1 MHCFYLF
8 KSCPRLCHQ
17 VICREAHILFEDIF
31 EATQTGRRKKVN
43 KLFSEA
49 DLLIID
55 DLFLRK
61 KVPENAADDLLD
73 VILNRYSKRK
83 NTLITSNRPVED

>member
-1 MHCFYLF
+1 
-8 KSCPRLCHQ
+8 
-17 VICREAHILFEDIF
+17 VICREADILFEDIF
-31 EATQTGRRKKVN
+31 EATQTGTRKKVN

-83 NTLITSNRPVED
+83 KTLITPNRPIED